1 MIRHRRAAPL
11 VALAL
16 AIAAAPSCRCR
27 GKASVGDKQGYSCAE
42 VPAKDAHEE
51 IDLGG
56 GQKLVRDGVRADV
69 RGLPADAFAAVTSFE
84 TGIAP
89 IGFPTPAPSVVF
101 VVGLGGVA
109 GIDRGSLAAGLS
121 MLAQRA
127 ALVVAVAGPAD
138 DLDAVRAAIADAGK
152 RVVDGAVFRAFR
164 IGGVELVTLP
174 GGDDPPAIPEHGRG
188 CVLRLEDVRALA
200 QKLGA
205 ASSPRVAIAW
215 SAPGRDAAHPSPADA
230 LPGVTAWLVAG
241 PADDAWASPL
251 EIGSSSSSASA
262 PAPAASS
269 ASSPASTSAAPIV
282 AVPRARTPRTTS
294 APARIAPGATTIRF
308 ENGTLV
314 LRDS

>member
-1 MIRHRRAAPL
+1 VTRHARAAPL

-51 IDLGG
+51 LDLGG
-56 GQKLVRDGVRADV
+56 GQKLVRDGVRADL
-69 RGLPADAFAAVTSFE
+69 RGVSADAFAAVTSFE
-84 TGIAP
+84 TGVAP
-89 IGFPTPAPSVVF
+89 IALPTPPPSIVF
-101 VVGLGGVA
+101 VVGLGGAA
-109 GIDRGSLAAGLS
+109 GLDRGSLAAGLS
-121 MLAQRA
+121 MLAQQA

-138 DLDAVRAAIADAGK
+138 DLDVVRAAIADAGK
-152 RVVDGAVFRAFR
+152 RVVDGAIFRAFR
-164 IGGVELVTLP
+164 VGGVELVTLP

-188 CVLRLEDVRALA
+188 CVLRLEDARALA

-205 ASSPRVAIAW
+205 ASAPRVAIAW

-230 LPGVTAWLVAG
+230 LPGVSAWIVAG

-251 EIGSSSSSASA
+251 EVGPVSAAATASSSA
-262 PAPAASS
+262 PPPT
-269 ASSPASTSAAPIV
+269 SPPPIV
-282 AVPRARTPRTTS
+282 AAPRARTARTTS
-294 APARIAPGATTIRF
+294 APARIAPGATLVRV
-308 ENGTLV
+308 ENGALV